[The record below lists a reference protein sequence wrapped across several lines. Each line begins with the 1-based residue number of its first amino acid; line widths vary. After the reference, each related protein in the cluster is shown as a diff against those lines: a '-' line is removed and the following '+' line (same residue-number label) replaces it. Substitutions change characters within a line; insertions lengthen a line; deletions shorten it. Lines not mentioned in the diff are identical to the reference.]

1 DEVVRAPRGIGRGLV
16 AVALDESLKCPRQPG
31 LAEADRA
38 ADDPFAPLRLRL
50 VGGPERAA
58 PGREASAPLPVLVL
72 SRRWDDL
79 VVRHIA
85 GVSTKRT
92 ATLIIEKVV
101 GPFGDFGH
109 RLLERRTI
117 ALLQGSLRAAQE
129 SFDRLDRLGLPCD
142 VDGFHLW
149 SGSGP
154 PFPFGRPLRRRLVRL
169 GRRGP
174 GDEARGDQRLDH
186 TNGGLLRAHRQ
197 APRWVA
203 PSLVRGLCEVV
214 PEL

>member
-1 DEVVRAPRGIGRGLV
+1 
-16 AVALDESLKCPRQPG
+16 ESLKCPRQPG

-85 GVSTKRT
+85 GGSTKRT

-101 GPFGDFGH
+101 GPLGDFGH
-109 RLLERRTI
+109 RLLACGTI
-117 ALLQGSLRAAQE
+117 ALLLGSLRAALA
-129 SFDRLDRLGLPCD
+129 SFARRDRLGLPGD
-142 VDGFHLW
+142 VAGFHPR
-149 SGSGP
+149 SGFGP
-154 PFPFGRPLRRRLVRL
+154 PFPFYRPV
-169 GRRGP
+169 
-174 GDEARGDQRLDH
+174 
-186 TNGGLLRAHRQ
+186 
-197 APRWVA
+197 
-203 PSLVRGLCEVV
+203 
-214 PEL
+214 

>member
-1 DEVVRAPRGIGRGLV
+1 
-16 AVALDESLKCPRQPG
+16 
-31 LAEADRA
+31 
-38 ADDPFAPLRLRL
+38 
-50 VGGPERAA
+50 PERAA

-85 GVSTKRT
+85 GDSTKRT
-92 ATLIIEKVV
+92 ATLNIEKVV

-109 RLLERRTI
+109 RLLEGRTI
-117 ALLQGSLRAAQE
+117 ALLLGSLRAAQAR
-129 SFDRLDRLGLPCD
+129 FDRLRRLGLPGD
-142 VDGFHLW
+142 VAGVHPRSGF
-149 SGSGP
+149 GP
-154 PFPFGRPLRRRLVRL
+154 PFPFDRPFRRRLLRQ

-174 GDEARGDQRLDH
+174 GDEARGDQRQDH

-197 APRWVA
+197 TPRWLA